1 MKPSPR
7 KTAAAAAADVA
18 ATVVA
23 AVADANHP
31 LHRLSTGGGPHT
43 PCAVLRHFLKVT
55 DMNHVDPELKT
66 YAENGLRSAED
77 WAAMGR
83 QLKDGVNART
93 QITYR
98 SKALLL
104 YGRDQTRMYTKPAET
119 APAIASVASA
129 N

>member
-1 MKPSPR
+1 
-7 KTAAAAAADVA
+7 
-18 ATVVA
+18 
-23 AVADANHP
+23 
-31 LHRLSTGGGPHT
+31 
-43 PCAVLRHFLKVT
+43 
-55 DMNHVDPELKT
+55 MNHVDPELKT